1 MAYTDLAKLTASF
14 GEDLLLQ
21 LADRDGSGAV
31 DDGVVDGAIADTDA
45 AIDGY
50 LAGRY
55 KLPLATTPPL
65 LADLAAAIAIY
76 KLHTYEPDAKIA
88 EDYKDAM
95 RQLREI
101 AAGTIRLPAEGVE
114 PEGTGASGV
123 RVTDRERPF
132 TEQNLKGF
140 I

>member
-1 MAYTDLAKLTASF
+1 MPYNDLAKLTARF

-31 DDGVVDGAIADTDA
+31 DAGVVDGAIADTDA
-45 AIDGY
+45 VIDGY

-55 KLPLATTPPL
+55 KLPLASTPPM
-65 LADLAAAIAIY
+65 LADLAAAITIY
-76 KLHTYEPDAKIA
+76 KLHTYSPDDKIA

-95 RQLREI
+95 RALREI
-101 AAGTIRLPAEGVE
+101 ASGTIRLPAEGVE

-123 RVTDRERPF
+123 RVTDRERPM
-132 TEQNLKGF
+132 TEDNMKGF

>member
-1 MAYTDLAKLTASF
+1 MPYTDLTQLTDRF
-14 GEDLLLQ
+14 GEALLRD

-31 DDGVVDGAIADTDA
+31 DANVIARAIADTGA

-55 KLPLATTPPL
+55 KLPLANVPPL
-65 LADLAAAIAIY
+65 VADLAQVITIY
-76 KLHTYEPDAKIA
+76 KLHTYEPDPKIA

-101 AAGTIRLPAEGVE
+101 ANGTVRLSAEGVE
-114 PEGTGASGV
+114 PAASGV
-123 RVTDRERPF
+123 SDVRTNDRDRPF
-132 TEQNLKGF
+132 TNDNMTGF

>member
-1 MAYTDLAKLTASF
+1 MAYTDLAKLTARF

-95 RQLREI
+95 RQLRE
-101 AAGTIRLPAEGVE
+101 
-114 PEGTGASGV
+114 
-123 RVTDRERPF
+123 
-132 TEQNLKGF
+132 NLKGF